1 MESVLVIWILAIG
14 LVGMGLLV
22 CVLAG
27 FVLQR
32 NQRSADQK
40 LVVMVQDL
48 VNAVLASR
56 ATSLEQADAVQR
68 VWRHVVEPTA
78 PTPDGPDEEPEL
90 PPEMDAELVGKM

>member
-48 VNAVLASR
+48 VNAVLVTRAS
-56 ATSLEQADAVQR
+56 AVDQADAVQR
-68 VWRHVVEPTA
+68 VWRRVTDSPAGA
-78 PTPDGPDEEPEL
+78 PAPSPDGTEL
-90 PPEMDAELVGKM
+90 PPGADAVQLNDM